1 MGRVGKVERGM
12 QNVFDFRNTLVGEY
26 ASFSRSFT
34 RIRAADIFDKVES
47 EYQSGRYW
55 PEPLL
60 QINPNYKRVDT
71 VQDLVGERVLDPL
84 CGKIFMIGKA
94 DGHPAPLRLY
104 AHQKEA
110 IAKAKENRNFVVTT
124 GTGSGKSLAFFIPI
138 IDRIVRAKQ
147 RDPKPRTRAL
157 IIYPMNALANSQLE
171 ELNKFLVDLVPEQP
185 FTVARYTGQEDVA
198 ERLAIAIRR
207 PIFC

>member
-1 MGRVGKVERGM
+1 M

-71 VQDLVGERVLDPL
+71 VQDLVGECVNDQ
-84 CGKIFMIGKA
+84 IM
-94 DGHPAPLRLY
+94 
-104 AHQKEA
+104 
-110 IAKAKENRNFVVTT
+110 
-124 GTGSGKSLAFFIPI
+124 
-138 IDRIVRAKQ
+138 
-147 RDPKPRTRAL
+147 
-157 IIYPMNALANSQLE
+157 SQ
-171 ELNKFLVDLVPEQP
+171 VS
-185 FTVARYTGQEDVA
+185 
-198 ERLAIAIRR
+198 
-207 PIFC
+207 